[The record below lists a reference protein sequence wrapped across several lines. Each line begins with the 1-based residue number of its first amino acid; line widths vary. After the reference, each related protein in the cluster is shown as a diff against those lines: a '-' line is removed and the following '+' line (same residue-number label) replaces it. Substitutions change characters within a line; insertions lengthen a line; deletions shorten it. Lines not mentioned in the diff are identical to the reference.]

1 MKNYVFRIF
10 TRKKHL
16 VVLTDD
22 TVPWAASW
30 RCCQHSHPILQEYFS
45 ELFFK
50 GCIRAALK
58 QRRITEDTGSESVQ
72 LGEVMF
78 LFVHNT
84 WAS

>member
-1 MKNYVFRIF
+1 
-10 TRKKHL
+10 
-16 VVLTDD
+16 
-22 TVPWAASW
+22 
-30 RCCQHSHPILQEYFS
+30 LQEYFS
-45 ELFFK
+45 ELLFYRPYH
-50 GCIRAALK
+50 GGANTHTHTCK